1 MWEQQD
7 TIDLGK
13 KILPKRRYYLDTKYW
28 IYIGDIER
36 GRGTIVHKEIHQ
48 ALHSLVENG
57 NAICPISYHSFI
69 ELEKQSDK
77 QSLLATAKLMD
88 KLSDKVCFIP
98 YDGIFQQE
106 LICYLRS
113 RQLIRRGLPAV
124 SAAKYVWTNTPF
136 LFGDRDLE
144 FPDAPKEGAELVK
157 NRFYAYWKT
166 FGVLDLVSA
175 RSELKPLHHNS
186 NIVETLNE
194 GKDKNQNWTKFE
206 QISLCE
212 IEGGLS
218 VYKED
223 ANKVLSELSKSSEN
237 GDPRSYSELLEMIKN
252 EWKTNGIVA
261 GLPFLS
267 IKCLMHSF
275 FRYNKTQR
283 FKPNDLSDFGHAAW
297 AIPYCNAFFTERSLA
312 SMTTSDLLKLD
323 QVYGTKILWKEEKV
337 LDYLKNELEVCAK
350 Q

>member
-1 MWEQQD
+1 LWRQQD

-13 KILPKRRYYLDTKYW
+13 NILPKRRYYLDTKYW
-28 IYIGDIER
+28 IYLINIER
-36 GRGTIVHKEIHQ
+36 GRGTSVHKEISHI
-48 ALHSLVENG
+48 LHSLVENG

-69 ELEKQSDK
+69 ELEKQSNRK
-77 QSLLATAKLMD
+77 SLLATAKLMD
-88 KLSDKVCFIP
+88 KLSAKVCFIP

-136 LFGDRDLE
+136 LFGDIDLE
-144 FPDAPKEGAELVK
+144 YPDAPKDDAEVIK
-157 NRFYAYWKT
+157 KGFSSFWKT
-166 FGVLDLVSA
+166 FGLSDLLSVDT
-175 RSELKPLHHNS
+175 ELKPFSRNS

-194 GKDKNQNWTKFE
+194 GKDKNQNWTTFE

-218 VYKED
+218 VYEED
-223 ANKVLSELSKSSEN
+223 ANQVLSEFSNSSEN
-237 GDPRSYSELLEMIKN
+237 GDPRSYTELLEVIKN
-252 EWKTNGIVA
+252 EWKSKGIIA

-267 IKCLMHSF
+267 IMCLMHSF
-275 FRYNKTQR
+275 LRYNKTQR
-283 FKPNDLSDFGHAAW
+283 FKPNDLADFGHAAW
-297 AIPYCNAFFTERSLA
+297 AIPYCHAFFTERSLA
-312 SMTTSDLLKLD
+312 SMTTSNLLRLD
-323 QVYGTKILWKEEKV
+323 QIYGTKILWKEEEV
-337 LDYLKNELEVCAK
+337 LEYLKNEMELSIK